1 MQFRTEEDFV
11 MSLLRLCGTDWAV
24 METSKG
30 ALSQFLK
37 CHLEIPL
44 CGRDVSQDAAFTL
57 VSDFVLSPN
66 CISISYVT

>member
-1 MQFRTEEDFV
+1 

>member
-1 MQFRTEEDFV
+1 

-30 ALSQFLK
+30 ALSQFK

-44 CGRDVSQDAAFTL
+44 CGVGVSEDAAFTL